1 MFEHHYSYND
11 VETLKFTS
19 TQKKFIVATFMS
31 MSHPLAAFWDAR
43 YQQVDFVYGTAPNRF
58 LAEQLAGMKPGKILF
73 PLEGEGRNAVYAA
86 SLGWEVDCFD
96 FSQSARDKA
105 LSLAASRQL
114 TINYQLAEPEQF
126 NWPNQHYDCIGLFY
140 AHLPEKERQFLH
152 KTVMKSLEI
161 GGILL
166 LEAFDLM
173 QLGRPS
179 GGPQDAGYLFSS
191 EILEKD
197 FAPLRNRRIERSIR
211 TLDEGTGH
219 QGEAVVLRMAGMR

>member
-11 VETLKFTS
+11 VGTLKFTTS
-19 TQKKFIVATFMS
+19 KKNLVATFIS
-31 MSHPLAAFWDAR
+31 MTHPQAAFWDAR
-43 YQQVDFVYGTAPNRF
+43 YQQEDFVYGTAPNRF

-96 FSQSARDKA
+96 FSQHARNKA

-140 AHLPEKERQFLH
+140 AHLPEKERQYLH

-166 LEAFDLM
+166 LEAFDLT
-173 QLGRPS
+173 QLGRTS
-179 GGPQDAGYLFSS
+179 GGPKDAGLLYST

-197 FAPLRNRRIERSIR
+197 FAQLRNRRIERLALS
-211 TLDEGTGH
+211 LDEGPGH